1 MSYICFD
8 IFSSLNANL
17 FSHCVVYSSSYYIIS
32 LTRFRQE
39 ARAERL
45 GSSTSP
51 VQRAFNIASS
61 SCVMVIFLIIGIVSA
76 TIASLPLLLLLKVS
90 STVFSYYDG
99 SPHDDIIDSSI
110 FPPPSSGSSSNDN
123 SIIDHSLL
131 LGALGPQLS
140 CTK

>member
-1 MSYICFD
+1 VSCICFD
-8 IFSSLNANL
+8 IFTLCLSIFSLCRIL
-17 FSHCVVYSSSYYIIS
+17 LLLIRIYF
-32 LTRFRQE
+32 RFRQE

-51 VQRAFNIASS
+51 VQRAFNVASS

-110 FPPPSSGSSSNDN
+110 YSPPSDNSSSGSS
-123 SIIDHSLL
+123 IIEHSLL